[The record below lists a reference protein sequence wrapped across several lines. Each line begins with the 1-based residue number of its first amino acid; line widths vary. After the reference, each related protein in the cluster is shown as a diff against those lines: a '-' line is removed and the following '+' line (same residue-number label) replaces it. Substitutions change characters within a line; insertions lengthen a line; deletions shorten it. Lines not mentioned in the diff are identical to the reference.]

1 MTTPATARGLPD
13 VDTSVPAIDEG
24 IQGLRGLAILLLVAV
39 HSSRALRG
47 TGELDLVA
55 EVNDAFLFV
64 RMPLFAAISGWVFA
78 LRPPGPRG
86 LVAFVRR
93 RARRLL
99 LPQLAYGLVVLL
111 VGVFPPRLV
120 WPDSWTTVVAVLG
133 QPRAH
138 LWFVQAL
145 FLILLLALAL
155 EAADGLRTP
164 LRWVAVTAVALLAPT
179 LLPADLPRSGRLGG
193 VAFLL
198 GYFLLGLGLQRFGER
213 IFTRAVVAPAVVVF
227 LMGVVLQQLVGLG
240 IVELERE
247 RGSMLSLL
255 VGVPA
260 VSLLLRHRAAVRLL
274 AWLGPYSFAIFLYH
288 RDGITLGLRALQ
300 RASEPFGTAGSWL
313 LVLGGAVGLPILAH
327 AVLVRLRPTR
337 RLFLGLP

>member
-1 MTTPATARGLPD
+1 MKTTTRATELPD
-13 VDTSVPAIDEG
+13 VDNSVPAIDEG

-47 TGELDLVA
+47 DAQRDLVA

-78 LRPPGPRG
+78 LRPPGPG
-86 LVAFVRR
+86 AVVAFVRR

-99 LPQLAYGLVVLL
+99 LPQLSYGLVVLL

-120 WPDSWTTVVAVLG
+120 WPSSWTTVVEVLG

-138 LWFVQAL
+138 FWFVQAL

-155 EAADGLRTP
+155 DAVDGLRTP
-164 LRWVAVTAVALLAPT
+164 SCWAAVTAVALLAPT
-179 LLPADLPRSGRLGG
+179 LLPADLPRSGRLSGA
-193 VAFLL
+193 VFLL
-198 GYFLLGLGLQRFGER
+198 GFFLLGLGLQRFGER
-213 IFTRAVVAPAVVVF
+213 LFSRAVVAPAVVV
-227 LMGVVLQQLVGLG
+227 LVVGVVLQQLVGLG
-240 IVELERE
+240 IVELERD
-247 RGSMLSLL
+247 RGSVLSLL

-260 VSLLLRHRAAVRLL
+260 VALLLRHRGVARRL
-274 AWLGPYSFAIFLYH
+274 AWLGPLSFAIFLYH

-300 RASEPFGTAGSWL
+300 LAGQPFDGTTRLL

-327 AVLVRLRPTR
+327 AVLVRSRTTR
-337 RLFLGLP
+337 RLFLGLR